1 MRPGGQLEASGGQL
15 VNWRG
20 QREGKDGRQVGEA
33 AHLCGQWAG
42 ESLKTLSSFFRHLM
56 IWFNLSS
63 GGHSW
68 SGVGLYLTDT
78 RQNIPLSHH

>member
-42 ESLKTLSSFFRHLM
+42 ESLRTLPASFFRLLR
-56 IWFNLSS
+56 INLRA
-63 GGHSW
+63 GFCQ
-68 SGVGLYLTDT
+68 GLFIFD
-78 RQNIPLSHH
+78 